1 MTRQE
6 TAETAVKLLYTV
18 LGQDINAVAKIAN
31 AHAQVLEGNEN
42 GYKTI
47 IEALDGLVEFI
58 QELAD
63 DLDVSENDFGKKCN
77 IKNEQK

>member
-1 MTRQE
+1 MTRQQ

-31 AHAQVLEGNEN
+31 AHAQVLEGNED

-47 IEALDGLVEFI
+47 IDALDGLVEFI

-63 DLDVSENDFGKKCN
+63 DLERATFE
-77 IKNEQK
+77 IKEEQQ

>member
-6 TAETAVKLLYTV
+6 TVETAVKLLYTV

-31 AHAQVLEGNEN
+31 AHAEILEGNED

-63 DLDVSENDFGKKCN
+63 DLERATFE
-77 IKNEQK
+77 IKEEKQ

>member
-1 MTRQE
+1 MTRQQ
-6 TAETAVKLLYTV
+6 TAETAVKFLYTV

-31 AHAQVLEGNEN
+31 ANAEVLEGNED

-63 DLDVSENDFGKKCN
+63 DLERATFE
-77 IKNEQK
+77 IKEEQQ

>member
-18 LGQDINAVAKIAN
+18 LVQDINAVAKIAN
-31 AHAQVLEGNEN
+31 AHAEILEGNED

-63 DLDVSENDFGKKCN
+63 DLERATFE
-77 IKNEQK
+77 IKEEQQ

>member
-6 TAETAVKLLYTV
+6 TVESAVKLLYTV
-18 LGQDINAVAKIAN
+18 LGQDINAVAKISN
-31 AHAQVLEGNEN
+31 AHAEVLEGNEN

-63 DLDVSENDFGKKCN
+63 DLERATFE
-77 IKNEQK
+77 IKEEQQ

>member
-1 MTRQE
+1 MTRQQ
-6 TAETAVKLLYTV
+6 TAETAVRFLYTV
-18 LGQDINAVAKIAN
+18 LEQDINAVAKIAN

-63 DLDVSENDFGKKCN
+63 DLERATFE
-77 IKNEQK
+77 IKEEQQ

>member
-6 TAETAVKLLYTV
+6 TVETAVKLLYTV

-31 AHAQVLEGNEN
+31 AHAEVLEGNED

-47 IEALDGLVEFI
+47 IEALDGLAEFI

-63 DLDVSENDFGKKCN
+63 DLERATFE
-77 IKNEQK
+77 IKEEQQ

>member
-1 MTRQE
+1 MTREQD
-6 TAETAVKLLYTV
+6 AEAAVKLLTNV
-18 LGQDINAVAKIAN
+18 LSEDINAVAKIIN
-31 AHAQVLEGNEN
+31 AHAEVLEGNEN

-63 DLDVSENDFGKKCN
+63 DLERATFD
-77 IKNEQK
+77 IKEEQQ

>member
-1 MTRQE
+1 MTRQQ
-6 TAETAVKLLYTV
+6 TAETSVKFLYTV

-31 AHAQVLEGNEN
+31 AHAEILEGNED

-47 IEALDGLVEFI
+47 IEALDGLVEFT

-63 DLDVSENDFGKKCN
+63 DLERATFE
-77 IKNEQK
+77 IKEEQQ